1 MATFT
6 FECWHCGQ
14 RQTHDSPDPMV
25 QHHEIRCTGCRQPHV
40 LATAHTRA
48 FRVAALYESGRCRCR
63 RVDVADVYPR
73 RGCTSWCMVCGH
85 QLVPHDGT
93 KAPENLVMP
102 LGRLPIDAIARM
114 GLAAYQADKSYELGV
129 GIAWLDTPR
138 DLEIIEALVVGV
150 IGAMGKRLLEANE
163 KLRMVRCEGHETIL
177 RERDEA
183 NERLHGVVAKV
194 QEFAGHLNLGAGF
207 SWDDPAA
214 LAEVALVLAAAR
226 AKIAPPGWSRDDA
239 DEACKLLHGHQA
251 AYDGT
256 LAQTARRLLAGAKA
270 AQGIAQAL
278 EAAIERSKATRA
290 AWAGP
295 LTRWYQKHVDSVTD
309 AEIDAYLTT
318 VLLPLLDEWE
328 KVGKQLDAK
337 TPTQALVNVCG
348 GQAENARLERDRD
361 RAVAGLRIIAETM
374 GYANPAEVD
383 ALELSAMVFKDRER
397 CSFLARSLGE
407 IVGKVEKLNDDLKL
421 GFMFDPGSKD
431 VGAEVKIV
439 LTSVRH
445 RIERDVA
452 AVQSAH
458 LPPLEDVL
466 DALADLG
473 AAMDL
478 AMRIERGT
486 GGWWL
491 TIGDGSKWTNAPG
504 GTFWELIRS
513 EVPRLR
519 ARAAALADERAAGF
533 RRLREVSAE

>member
-256 LAQTARRLLAGAKA
+256 LAQTARRLLAGAQA

-278 EAAIERSKATRA
+278 
-290 AWAGP
+290 
-295 LTRWYQKHVDSVTD
+295 
-309 AEIDAYLTT
+309 
-318 VLLPLLDEWE
+318 EWE

-431 VGAEVKIV
+431 VGAEVEIV

-519 ARAAALADERAAGF
+519 ARAAALADERAAGV